1 VISRALLLA
10 LALSLAACAS
20 APPVREPSRP
30 LDVPYVATDE
40 RVVKAALE
48 LAGVTK
54 DDVVMD
60 LGCGDGRIV
69 IAAAQRGARGI
80 GIDLDPQRILEA
92 NANARA
98 AGVESLVRF
107 VEGDIFDADISGA
120 TVVFLYLLPEIN
132 LELRPKLLRELKP
145 GTRVVS
151 HNFDMGDWEPD
162 RTVRVP
168 LRPNRI
174 PILYL
179 WTIPA
184 RR

>member
-1 VISRALLLA
+1 MISRALLIA
-10 LALSLAACAS
+10 LALTAAACAS
-20 APPVREPSRP
+20 APPVRGPSRP
-30 LDVPYVATDE
+30 LDVAYVATDE
-40 RVVKAALE
+40 RVVKAMLE

-54 DDVVMD
+54 DDLVMD

-69 IAAAQRGARGI
+69 IAAAQRLGARGI
-80 GIDLDPQRILEA
+80 GIDLDPQRIDEA

-107 VEGDIFDADISGA
+107 IEGDIFDADLTGA
-120 TVVFLYLLPEIN
+120 TVVMLYLLPEIN

-162 RTVRVP
+162 RTLRVP
-168 LRPNRI
+168 LPGKT

-179 WTIPA
+179 WTI
-184 RR
+184 R

>member
-1 VISRALLLA
+1 VRALVLA
-10 LALSLAACAS
+10 LALVLAGCAS
-20 APPVREPSRP
+20 APSAREPARP

-40 RVVKAALE
+40 RVVTAMLE
-48 LAGVTK
+48 LAGVTR

-69 IAAAQRGARGI
+69 IAAAQRFGARGI
-80 GIDLDPQRILEA
+80 GIDLDPKRIDEA

-98 AGVESLVRF
+98 ARVQSLVRF
-107 VEGDIFDADISGA
+107 VEGDIFDVDVSAA
-120 TVVFLYLLPEIN
+120 TVVMLYLLPEIN

-151 HNFDMGDWEPD
+151 HNFDMGDWEPE

-168 LRPNRI
+168 LRPGRV

-179 WTIPA
+179 WRIPA
-184 RR
+184 R